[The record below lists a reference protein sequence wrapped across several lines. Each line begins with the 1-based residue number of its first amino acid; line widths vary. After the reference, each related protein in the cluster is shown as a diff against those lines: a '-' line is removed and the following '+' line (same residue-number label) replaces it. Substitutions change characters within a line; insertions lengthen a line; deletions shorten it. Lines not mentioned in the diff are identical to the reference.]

1 MIIMLKTE
9 YEFPEGV
16 TASLETIDLV
26 VKGPKGEL
34 KEKMSFP
41 RVDVKM
47 NGNKIEITSENENKK
62 TKAVMWTWK
71 ALANSMAIGV
81 TKGWQCDLK
90 LVYSHFPVKLK
101 QESNKLVIENFLGER
116 QKREVIIPEEVKLEI
131 KGNDLHLTGTD
142 KEKVGQAAA
151 LIEQK
156 VTVKKFDRRVF
167 QDGIYKVGS
176 THTIEE

>member
-1 MIIMLKTE
+1 ME
-9 YEFPEGV
+9 YEFPEGAS
-16 TASLETIDLV
+16 ASLENDTLV

-34 KEKMSFP
+34 KEKVSFP
-41 RVDVKM
+41 KINVKIS
-47 NGNKIEITSENENKK
+47 NGKMELTSETEKKK
-62 TKAVMWTWK
+62 TRAVMGTWK
-71 ALANSMAIGV
+71 AIANGMAIGV

-101 QESNKLVIENFLGER
+101 QEGNRLVVENFLGER
-116 QKREVIIPEEVKLEI
+116 QKREIAIPEEVKLEI
-131 KGNDLHLTGTD
+131 KGNDLILTGPD

-156 VTVKKFDRRVF
+156 VTIKKFDRRIF
-167 QDGIYKVGS
+167 QDGIYKIGK

>member
-1 MIIMLKTE
+1 MLKAE

-16 TASLETIDLV
+16 TAILEDKELV
-26 VKGPKGEL
+26 VKGSRGEL
-34 KEKMSFP
+34 KEKMSHP
-41 RVDVKM
+41 KVDLKVDNNVM
-47 NGNKIEITSENENKK
+47 TITSEDENRK

-71 ALANSMAIGV
+71 ALAKSMTVGV
-81 TKGWQCDLK
+81 TAGWQCDLK

-101 QESNKLVIENFLGER
+101 QEGNKLIIENFLGER
-116 QKREVIIPEEVKLEI
+116 ERKEVVIPEEVKLEI
-131 KGNDLHLTGTD
+131 KGNELIVTGND

-167 QDGIYKVGS
+167 QDGIYKIGS
-176 THTIEE
+176 THVIEK